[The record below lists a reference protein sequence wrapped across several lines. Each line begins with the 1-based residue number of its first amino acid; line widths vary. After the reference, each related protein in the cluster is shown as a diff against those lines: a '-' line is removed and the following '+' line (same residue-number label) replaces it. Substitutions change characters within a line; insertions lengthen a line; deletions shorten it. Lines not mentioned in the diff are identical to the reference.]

1 MGEWSIAVGS
11 GIVSV
16 PPGIN
21 FATIKP
27 SMCPVH
33 FRCVPAMVTFFSARC
48 ARPWV
53 TMKYAKNLCII
64 TFTLSFRYVVGYL
77 CCLRQCVVRLLLLGN
92 VPVRWWVVRWLVR
105 AAGELG
111 FLVHNLWSTSV
122 GLVARDD
129 ASSVS
134 NFYYYA
140 ANRSLPP
147 EAVFLIRL
155 VQLYVRCVG
164 SGE

>member
-1 MGEWSIAVGS
+1 MREWSIAVGS

-21 FATIKP
+21 FAAIKP

-92 VPVRWWVVRWLVR
+92 VSVRWLVVRWLVR
-105 AAGELG
+105 AAGELDFWCTIYG
-111 FLVHNLWSTSV
+111 RPLSGWSHGMMLLRLAIFIIT
-122 GLVARDD
+122 
-129 ASSVS
+129 
-134 NFYYYA
+134 
-140 ANRSLPP
+140 LPIALCRRKP
-147 EAVFLIRL
+147 F
-155 VQLYVRCVG
+155 
-164 SGE
+164 S